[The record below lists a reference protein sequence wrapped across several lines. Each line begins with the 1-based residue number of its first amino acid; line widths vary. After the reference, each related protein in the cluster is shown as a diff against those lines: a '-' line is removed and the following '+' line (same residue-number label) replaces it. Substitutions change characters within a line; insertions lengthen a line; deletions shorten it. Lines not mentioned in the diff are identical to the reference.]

1 MLLPEVFTRDFGEVS
16 APKNHFK
23 AETGK
28 KRLTTYCSD
37 DSQIKMTEDDPE
49 LVKSILDAELQR
61 KFDQAGL
68 GQEDPYKGENPQ
80 MAGLRFEDLILKFI
94 KICGKFMKGEAVYNV
109 NFKRKLLQTLGH
121 FSKMMQ
127 VGVFLEFM
135 DRDCLNKVV
144 RKLI

>member
-1 MLLPEVFTRDFGEVS
+1 VFTRDFGELS
-16 APKNHFK
+16 APKNHMTTEN
-23 AETGK
+23 AHRRLETMG
-28 KRLTTYCSD
+28 SD

-61 KFDQAGL
+61 KFYQVGL
-68 GQEDPYKGENPQ
+68 GEGYPYKGENPQ
-80 MAGLRFEDLILKFI
+80 MANLKFEDLILKFT
-94 KICGKFMKGEAVYNV
+94 KICGKFMRSEAVYNV

-135 DRDCLNKVV
+135 DRECLNKVV